1 MAWVALIV
9 CGLIL
14 WAASAGVFAMGRDIW
29 PGEIPE
35 AVRLAAAPTIAAAAT
50 VAHKIMA
57 PDFNGLVRAAA
68 FTLIVAA
75 LDALVLAP
83 VVDRN
88 RAIFGEALGSWLP
101 FAAIFAASYL
111 TGAFSPT

>member
-1 MAWVALIV
+1 MAWVVLIV
-9 CGLIL
+9 YGLVL

-35 AVRLAAAPTIAAAAT
+35 AVRLAAAPVVASAAT

-57 PDFNGLVRAAA
+57 PDFNALVRAAA

-88 RAIFGEALGSWLP
+88 RAIFGAALGSWLP
-101 FAAIFAASYL
+101 FAAIFVATYL
-111 TGAFSPT
+111 TSAFSPM